1 MTILAL
7 PGTTIAGYRWHQTA
21 GFYRCDNLTRDH
33 NVAGSMCFDFNGNA
47 IFPVFSAKLRE
58 LYGTADRHISLSVS
72 AGQSGLAQTAHHTA
86 GQLD

>member
-1 MTILAL
+1 
-7 PGTTIAGYRWHQTA
+7 
-21 GFYRCDNLTRDH
+21 
-33 NVAGSMCFDFNGNA
+33 MCFDLNGNA
-47 IFPVFSAKLRE
+47 IFPVFSAKLHE